1 MGKLAHLCP
10 SASPNFVEPWSTK
23 CLAEFSRVV
32 NKRSVD
38 KSTRFRSRG
47 RGGKGGLV
55 LPSATVRGGGVRY
68 EFKFLGGSTGG
79 DGGDIGLGE
88 REDPCAAVTGEGE
101 GGLLADL
108 RPLLPERYP
117 TARSIHSPMSAV
129 VFELTDTAWPEIL

>member
-79 DGGDIGLGE
+79 DGEDIGLDGSGN
-88 REDPCAAVTGEGE
+88 RISAA
-101 GGLLADL
+101 AK
-108 RPLLPERYP
+108 LLPEGGSGG
-117 TARSIHSPMSAV
+117 T
-129 VFELTDTAWPEIL
+129 TDN